1 MSKQNRKN
9 MNHGL
14 GFYSGALQENPRN
27 TRQVH
32 QRQ

>member
-14 GFYSGALQENPRN
+14 GFFQGVAGQPEKS
-27 TRQVH
+27 RQVH